1 MKYKVQAGE
10 RTQLGMF
17 KLGLCIADSNIS
29 ITGTGSLDRILW
41 WAPGPDKNVG
51 RSFTATQHS
60 CLASSCCLSVV
71 RCEVKLFTLSHSPA
85 GSVFGDLCVNEMNKM
100 WSFYK

>member
-10 RTQLGMF
+10 CTQLGMF
-17 KLGLCIADSNIS
+17 KLGLCIADIS
-29 ITGTGSLDRILW
+29 ITGAGRLDRTLQ

-51 RSFTATQHS
+51 GSFTTTQHS

-71 RCEVKLFTLSHSPA
+71 RCEVKLFTLSHSSA
-85 GSVFGDLCVNEMNKM
+85 GSVFGDLCVNEINKM